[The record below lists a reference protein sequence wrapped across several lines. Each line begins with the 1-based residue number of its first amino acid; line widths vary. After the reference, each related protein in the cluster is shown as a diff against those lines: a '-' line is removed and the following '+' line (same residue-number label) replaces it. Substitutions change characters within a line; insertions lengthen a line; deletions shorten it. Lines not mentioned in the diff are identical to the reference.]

1 VAWVASSLEVADIF
15 RAHGEAY
22 RRQHSLAEV
31 QRRAMWA
38 IEHCRT
44 AAYGGRLYQCDHCG
58 AEHPIY
64 NSCGNRHCP
73 KCQRLNKA
81 AWLEQ
86 RARDLLPVEY
96 FHVVFTVPA
105 GLRALGLQNRRL
117 FYDLLFQAAKKTLL
131 ALGADPKYCGGQL
144 GFFAV
149 LHTWDQ
155 RLLFHPHLHCV
166 VPGGGL
172 SPRGDRWLSCRSGY
186 FAPVAVLASLFAEK
200 LLGFLELAQHRGQL
214 QLRGSLA
221 ELQHPVR
228 FEDHLAGLRSK
239 RWVVYSK
246 PPFAGP
252 ETVLEYLARY
262 AHRVAIS
269 NQRLVAMDGDV
280 VVFRVKDRRANV
292 WRDCRVSAE
301 EFIRRFLLHILPERF
316 VRIRYY
322 GLLAHRHRREKLEQC
337 RALLAKPEL
346 ELEVPKESWE
356 QRLERLLGI
365 DPLRCPKC
373 EKGRLLLRSQMPRPT
388 ARPPPPRAAP

>member
-1 VAWVASSLEVADIF
+1 
-15 RAHGEAY
+15 
-22 RRQHSLAEV
+22 
-31 QRRAMWA
+31 
-38 IEHCRT
+38 
-44 AAYGGRLYQCDHCG
+44 
-58 AEHPIY
+58 
-64 NSCGNRHCP
+64 
-73 KCQRLNKA
+73 
-81 AWLEQ
+81 
-86 RARDLLPVEY
+86 
-96 FHVVFTVPA
+96 
-105 GLRALGLQNRRL
+105 
-117 FYDLLFQAAKKTLL
+117 
-131 ALGADPKYCGGQL
+131 
-144 GFFAV
+144 
-149 LHTWDQ
+149 
-155 RLLFHPHLHCV
+155 
-166 VPGGGL
+166 
-172 SPRGDRWLSCRSGY
+172 
-186 FAPVAVLASLFAEK
+186 VLASLFAEK
-200 LLGFLELAQHRGQL
+200 LLAFLELAQHRGQL

-228 FEDHLAGLRSK
+228 FEDHLAELRSE

-280 VVFRVKDRRANV
+280 VVFRIKDRRANV

-322 GLLAHRHRREKLEQC
+322 GLLAHRHRREKLERC
-337 RALLAKPEL
+337 RELLAKPEP